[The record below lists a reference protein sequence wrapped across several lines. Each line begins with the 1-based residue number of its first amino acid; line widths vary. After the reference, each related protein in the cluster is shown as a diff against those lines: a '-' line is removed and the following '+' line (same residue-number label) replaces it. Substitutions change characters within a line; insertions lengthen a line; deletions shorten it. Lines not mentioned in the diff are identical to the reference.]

1 MIQSFLLIGQSNMAG
16 RGYLNDVPQILNE
29 NIKVLRNG
37 RWQIMFEPIHND
49 RSTAGVGLSSS
60 FAASWQVHNKE
71 LEIGLIPCA
80 DGGTSLDDWSIGD
93 ALFDHAV
100 AQAKLAM
107 RSSQLAGILWHQG
120 ENDSFAH
127 TAAHYSDKFEK
138 IITELRSQLDAPH
151 LPLIIGEIGNFL
163 TNGLYGQYFTSYPK
177 VNEELLRYAQ
187 SHAHC
192 YYVTAKNLTANE
204 DQLHFD
210 AKSQRILGLRYYEA
224 FAKLQ
229 HITTPLLNEKER
241 VEDLYTRPMTE
252 NENKLLLQH
261 RFGSGEISQEE
272 FLIKMKTLGIS

>member
-49 RSTAGVGLSSS
+49 RSTAGIGLASS
-60 FAASWQVHNKE
+60 FAATWQAHNKE

-80 DGGTSLDDWSIGD
+80 DGGTSLDDWSIGGP
-93 ALFDHAV
+93 LFDHAV

-107 RSSQLAGILWHQG
+107 RNSQLAGILWHQG
-120 ENDSFAH
+120 ENDSFSH
-127 TAAHYSDKFEK
+127 TAAQYGDKFEK
-138 IITELRSQLDAPH
+138 IITELRLQLDAPY
-151 LPLIIGEIGNFL
+151 LPLIIGEIGSFL
-163 TNGLYGQYFTSYPK
+163 TSGLYGQYFTSYPK

-192 YYVTAKNLTANE
+192 YYVTATNLTANE

-210 AKSQRILGLRYYEA
+210 AKSQRILGIRYYEA
-224 FAKLQ
+224 FDKLE
-229 HITTPLLNEKER
+229 HVIVPLLNEKEQ
-241 VEDLYTRPMTE
+241 VQDLYTRPMTE

-261 RFGSGEISQEE
+261 KFGSGEISQEE
-272 FLIKMKTLGIS
+272 FLIKMKSLSIA